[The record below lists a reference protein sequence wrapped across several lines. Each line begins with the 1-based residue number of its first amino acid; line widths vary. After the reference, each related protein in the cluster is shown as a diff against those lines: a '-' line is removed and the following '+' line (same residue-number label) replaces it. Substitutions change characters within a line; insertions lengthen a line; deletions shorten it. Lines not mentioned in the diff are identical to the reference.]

1 MRRATGGVGA
11 IRLVTPQADAHHSPI
26 AFRILTLPFVQQLP
40 PEMQGQMDPTDPQG
54 MAQGMQQA
62 AQQNPNV
69 LQQVWNNPMGKI
81 AAVGIAGFAAK
92 EILSHR

>member
-1 MRRATGGVGA
+1 M
-11 IRLVTPQADAHHSPI
+11 PQDQ
-26 AFRILTLPFVQQLP
+26 RQQFVQQLP
-40 PEMQGQMDPTDPQG
+40 PEMQDQMDPNDPQG